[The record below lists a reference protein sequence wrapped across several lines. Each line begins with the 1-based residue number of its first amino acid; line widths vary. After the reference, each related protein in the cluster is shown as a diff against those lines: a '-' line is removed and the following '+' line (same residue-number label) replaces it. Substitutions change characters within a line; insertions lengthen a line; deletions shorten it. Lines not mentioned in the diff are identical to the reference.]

1 MSNDSSVKVLDSS
14 LGCAAGQVYSKNK
27 AQGTD
32 DVFAQMIRP
41 EFHKQAFGK
50 GGLAKESLAKGGL
63 GQEKLASE
71 AFAQKAP
78 KINDTGNYATV
89 KSEPVA
95 KAAPVAKDADGS
107 QVVKSDP
114 QDDGQLA
121 MKRDVETDSGDD
133 IPGGEYD
140 SSDDEIDN
148 QPAVWELVISNDVS
162 NDVDASKFA
171 KFHAGQEVPIDAG
184 LKGSFDVDFNVDF
197 VSADFNANQTLSTD
211 DFDDLDLESQDLQDE
226 SWGQGVGNV
235 TSEQMPIMVNPFGG
249 NLEVNSV
256 RNFDSDKVGED
267 LSQIDTDVLQV
278 PARFAQEVN
287 REESK
292 VNEPK
297 ADKSFSLDLRE
308 EDLLD
313 LARSSKASDQD
324 SNFQD
329 SKRATVAS
337 VDFAV
342 DDDLRAFENST
353 VASDSSK
360 LIDKNFSSFEQKV
373 LSDNDLG
380 DPRDNSFASFD
391 DARQVFLFD
400 DKTVKFNPTDNII
413 EFTSKDLVVADQI
426 SAAAAYMKKIGQ
438 SQITLKLNPADL
450 GKINVRIVF
459 AADQKTIQKIN
470 ISAENRNT
478 LADLKVAVEQLRAS
492 LSTVTNVK
500 DTELTFDLEHNFS
513 DNHGAFNQKDSQ
525 PKYQQSLIYEKASI
539 DAIDSYG
546 IEKGYDEDVSKI
558 NIRV

>member
-14 LGCAAGQVYSKNK
+14 LGCAPGQVYGKNK
-27 AQGTD
+27 SQGTN
-32 DVFAQMIRP
+32 DVFAQMMRP
-41 EFHKQAFGK
+41 DFR
-50 GGLAKESLAKGGL
+50 KEVL
-63 GQEKLASE
+63 GQGFLAQKKLASE
-71 AFAQKAP
+71 ASAKSNP
-78 KINDTGNYATV
+78 KINDAGNYATV

-121 MKRDVETDSGDD
+121 MKRDVEPDSGDD
-133 IPGGEYD
+133 IPEGGHD

-148 QPAVWELVISNDVS
+148 LPASGCESVIFNA
-162 NDVDASKFA
+162 VDASRLA
-171 KFHAGQEVPIDAG
+171 QVHAGQEASVDTG
-184 LKGSFDVDFNVDF
+184 LEGSFDVNFNIDLVK
-197 VSADFNANQTLSTD
+197 ADSNDKHMLSTD
-211 DFDDLDLESQDLQDE
+211 DLDDSDPEGQNLQDE
-226 SWGQGVGNV
+226 SRVQEVGNV
-235 TSEQMPIMVNPFGG
+235 ASEQMPIMVNPAGG
-249 NLEVNSV
+249 NLEVNST
-256 RNFDSDKVGED
+256 RNSDSNQIVED
-267 LSQIDTDVLQV
+267 LSQIDTDAVSAPV
-278 PARFAQEVN
+278 VFAQEGN
-287 REESK
+287 QEESK

-297 ADKSFSLDLRE
+297 ADKSFSLDLPE
-308 EDLLD
+308 EDLFD
-313 LARSSKASDQD
+313 LARSSKASSRDSDFQD
-324 SNFQD
+324 SNFRD

-342 DDDLRAFENST
+342 DDDLRAFENFA
-353 VASDSSK
+353 VASDSST
-360 LIDKNFSSFEQKV
+360 LINKNFSSFEQKV

-380 DPRDNSFASFD
+380 SLSDNSFASFD
-391 DARQVFLFD
+391 DARQVFSFD
-400 DKTVKFNPTDNII
+400 DKMVKFNPTDNII
-413 EFTSKDLVVADQI
+413 EFTSRDLVVADQI
-426 SAAAAYMKKIGQ
+426 SAATAYMKKIGQ
-438 SQITLKLNPADL
+438 SQVTLKLNPADL

-525 PKYQQSLIYEKASI
+525 RKSQQSLIYEKASI
-539 DAIDSYG
+539 DAIDSYD
-546 IEKGYDEDVSKI
+546 IEKGYDENISKI